1 MQDNNAGRR
10 QRANTMA
17 HCSSVIKHHRL
28 CNLQWTEIDW
38 LTLLEAGKFNVKVS
52 QFGDLGSK
60 ITPRSGRA
68 ESKTDSRL
76 NYLRTTYLI
85 PASVGIRVEQ
95 IDFRR
100 NTGIHIKAPIL
111 TPSSEGL
118 NSTAKVYPWTEPDV
132 SESRGAL
139 PRRVR
144 VGSSLERSGSFARSP
159 LCHTFNLSVKFWAK
173 PLCVSLSHW
182 SPVASVYRWGGWAEY
197 GPCGVVK
204 LPHWTAVSWP

>member
-1 MQDNNAGRR
+1 M
-10 QRANTMA
+10 
-17 HCSSVIKHHRL
+17 
-28 CNLQWTEIDW
+28 
-38 LTLLEAGKFNVKVS
+38 LEAGKFNVKVS

-60 ITPRSGRA
+60 ITPRMACFHTAGSGRA

-76 NYLRTTYLI
+76 NCLRTTYLI

-100 NTGIHIKAPIL
+100 DTGIHIKGPIL

-118 NSTAKVYPWTEPDV
+118 NSPAKVYPWTEPDV

-159 LCHTFNLSVKFWAK
+159 LCHTFNLSVKF
-173 PLCVSLSHW
+173 
-182 SPVASVYRWGGWAEY
+182 
-197 GPCGVVK
+197 
-204 LPHWTAVSWP
+204 